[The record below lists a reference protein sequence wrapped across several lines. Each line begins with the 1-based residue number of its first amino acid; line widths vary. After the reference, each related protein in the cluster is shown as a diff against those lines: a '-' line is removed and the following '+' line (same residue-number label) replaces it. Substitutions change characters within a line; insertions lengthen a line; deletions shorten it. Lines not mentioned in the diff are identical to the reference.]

1 MKKNQREATM
11 LAAIQRYGIPR
22 QMAKVVEECG
32 ELAAAVALHLADP
45 DEATRLGLLDECADV
60 QIMLWQIRRMS
71 QYIDMNLDAR
81 IEYKLDRLLDR
92 MAMEVC

>member
-32 ELAAAVALHLADP
+32 ELAAAVALNLADP
-45 DEATRLGLLDECADV
+45 DDATRLGLLDECADV
-60 QIMLWQIRRMS
+60 QIMLWQMRLMS
-71 QYIDMNLDAR
+71 TYIDVNLEDR
-81 IEYKLDRLLDR
+81 IEMKLDRLLDR
-92 MAMEVC
+92 MAQEDC